1 MIDLHRHDEFST
13 FDGFGNPKDLAQIA
27 KENGLIALG
36 SSNHG
41 NTNGLVKH
49 YLACKEVG
57 IKPVLGSEVYFM
69 PKFKESKVRY
79 HLCLFAKNAIGYRN
93 LNAMLTEA
101 NATSYYYTAIVTVD
115 LLKKYHEGLIC
126 TSACVAGYISA
137 MLKENQNEKAIQCL
151 KVFKKI
157 FGDDFYVEIQPYVLH
172 KGDVIQHDINV
183 KLIDL
188 AQKYKVKCILTS
200 DSHYGRKE
208 HFDTYTKMHEIAKHG
223 QMAEQYRERYMPKDG
238 DLEKRFVKM
247 HSVDYGREKALQL
260 AKHYRSNIRKLID
273 KVEEDIFEQLP
284 KNHVVFEEGIDA
296 EKKLWKNVIH
306 GLRRLGKDTEEYR
319 ARAREEYKIVCMHG
333 FADYFLVV
341 QDYVRFAKENDIEV
355 GPGRGSAC
363 NCLLAYALGI
373 TNVDSLYFGLDF
385 TRFLRADK
393 KKLPDIDLDFEV
405 NRRGEV
411 IEYLVQKYK
420 GRSARICSYGLYK
433 VDNALNDLFKVCN
446 VSDDA
451 AKDIKK
457 FVKSFVDKETNELDM
472 SLQDDKKFSFFNE
485 QYDNVLTHFLR
496 LYKKVRYIGTHS
508 AGVAIV
514 GSDLAQYTAIEK
526 RGGMFSCAYDLSDLE
541 AIGVIKF
548 DMLGLKTMSEIKE
561 LEELTHTKF
570 DYSWLDD
577 SSIYEPFREGN
588 TEGIF
593 QFESSTVKGILAE
606 INCDS
611 FRDLAVATA
620 LNRPGPLQLG
630 MHKEYSANRADIAR
644 AQRSAYYEQTKD
656 TYGTIIYQE
665 QIMRILHQCGGMSYD
680 DIDKILKMMKGI
692 GRRNEE
698 VIKELRKKYVKGA
711 VERGSSKGQALHT
724 FEKTLVYSFNQGHAT
739 GYSLISFILMYYKV
753 HYPEVFWLIKL
764 KYVDKEDRRDLYER
778 MAIQHGSV
786 LLLPHVNG
794 TADYSLNNSFGDQCI
809 QRGLTT
815 IKGVGNKVAS
825 AIEDERKKHG
835 PFKNRKDFM
844 ERTKDCRIGVGV
856 LNALEKA
863 GALEFNEKKYLVA
876 VEKYNR
882 MVYNQG
888 IRDNM

>member
-1 MIDLHRHDEFST
+1 MVDLHRHDEYST

-27 KENGLIALG
+27 KDNGLIALG

-49 YLACKEVG
+49 YFACREVG
-57 IKPVLGSEVYFM
+57 IKPILGSEVYFM
-69 PKFKESKVRY
+69 PQFKESKVRY
-79 HLCLFAKNAIGYRN
+79 HLCLFAKNATGYRN
-93 LNAMLTEA
+93 LNMLLTEA
-101 NATSYYYTAIVTVD
+101 NATSYYYTAIVTLK
-115 LLKKYHEGLIC
+115 LLNKYHEGLIC

-137 MLKENQNEKAIQCL
+137 MIKENKIDLAVKCL
-151 KVFKKI
+151 KAYKQI
-157 FGDDFYVEIQPYVLH
+157 FGDDFYIEIQPYVLH
-172 KGDVIQHDINV
+172 SGDTVQHDVNIQ
-183 KLIDL
+183 LIHL
-188 AQKYKVKCILTS
+188 ANQYNVKCILTS

-208 HFDTYTKMHEIAKHG
+208 YFDTYTKMHEIAKHG

-247 HSVDYGREKALQL
+247 HSDDYGVARAREYAKAF
-260 AKHYRSNIRKLID
+260 RRNIRRLVD
-273 KVEEDIFEQLP
+273 KVDEDIFEQLP
-284 KNHVVFEEGIDA
+284 KNHVVYEQGIDS
-296 EKKLWKNVIH
+296 EKVLWHNIIA
-306 GLRRLGKDTEEYR
+306 GLKSLGKNTTEYR
-319 ARAREEYKIVCMHG
+319 TRAKQEYDIICMHG

-341 QDYVRFAKENDIEV
+341 QDYVRFAKQKDIAV

-363 NCLLAYALGI
+363 NCLVAYALGI

-393 KKLPDIDLDFEV
+393 KKLPDIDLDFEI

-411 IEYLVQKYK
+411 IEYLVQKYS

-446 VSDDA
+446 VPDDA

-457 FVKSFVDKETNELDM
+457 FVKSYVDKETNELDL
-472 SLQDDKKFSFFNE
+472 SLQNNKHFAEFNQ
-485 QYDNVLTHFLR
+485 QYDNVLVHFLR

-526 RGGMFSCAYDLSDLE
+526 RGGMFSCAYDLADLE

-561 LEELTHTKF
+561 LETLTNTKF
-570 DYSWLDD
+570 DYSWLND
-577 SSIYEPFREGN
+577 SAVYESFREGY

-630 MHKEYSANRADIAR
+630 MHKEYSANRADLRR
-644 AQRSAYYEQTKD
+644 AKRSAYYEQTKD
-656 TYGTIIYQE
+656 TYGTVIYQE
-665 QIMRILHQCGGMSYD
+665 QIMRILHQCGGMPYD

-692 GRRNEE
+692 GRRDEE
-698 VIKELRKKYVKGA
+698 VIKKLRKEYVKGA
-711 VERGSSKGQALHT
+711 IERGSTKAQALHT

-739 GYSLISFILMYYKV
+739 GYSLISFIMMYYKV

-764 KYVDKEDRRDLYER
+764 KYADKEDKRDTYER
-778 MAIQHGSV
+778 FAIQTGNV

-794 TADYSLNNSFGDQCI
+794 TAGYSLNTSFGDQCI

-825 AIEDERKKHG
+825 AIENEVQEHG
-835 PFKNRKDFM
+835 DFINRKDFL
-844 ERTKDCRIGVGV
+844 ERMQGARVGNGV

-863 GALEFNEKKYLVA
+863 GALEFNRKKYLAA

-888 IRDNM
+888 IRGN

>member
-1 MIDLHRHDEFST
+1 MVDLHRHDEFST
-13 FDGFGNPKDLAQIA
+13 FDGFGNPKDLALIA

-49 YLACKEVG
+49 YFACKEVG
-57 IKPVLGSEVYFM
+57 IKPILGSEVYFM
-69 PKFKESKVRY
+69 PKFKETKVRY
-79 HLCLFAKNAIGYRN
+79 HLCLFAKDEIGYRN
-93 LNAMLTEA
+93 LNALLTEA
-101 NATSYYYTAIVTVD
+101 NATSYYYTAIVTFE
-115 LLKKYHEGLIC
+115 LLKKYHQGLIC

-137 MLKENQNEKAIQCL
+137 MIKDNNFESAEKCL
-151 KVFKKI
+151 QAYKKI
-157 FGDDFYVEIQPYVLH
+157 FGSDFYIEIQPYALR
-172 KGDVIQHDINV
+172 KDDTIQHDVNV
-183 KLIDL
+183 QLIRL
-188 AQKYKVKCILTS
+188 AEKYNVKCILTS

-208 HFDTYTKMHEIAKHG
+208 YFDTYTKMHEIAKHG
-223 QMAEQYRERYMPKDG
+223 DMAEQYRERYMPKDG
-238 DLEKRFVKM
+238 DLEKRFIRM
-247 HSVDYGREKALQL
+247 HLADYGRDQAQKY
-260 AKHYRSNIRKLID
+260 AKQFRTNIKQLID
-273 KVEEDIFEQLP
+273 KVADDIFEQLP
-284 KNHVVFEEGIDA
+284 KNHVVFDSEINA
-296 EKKLWKNVIH
+296 EDKLWENIIS
-306 GLRRLGKDTEEYR
+306 GLKHLGKNTKEYR
-319 ARAREEYKIVCMHG
+319 ARAKEEYKVICMHG

-341 QDYVRFAKENDIEV
+341 QDYVRFAKENDIAV

-363 NCLLAYALGI
+363 NCLIAYALGI

-405 NRRGEV
+405 NRRSEV
-411 IEYLVQKYK
+411 IDYLVQKYK

-446 VSDDA
+446 VSEES
-451 AKDIKK
+451 AKEIKK
-457 FVKSFVDKETNELDM
+457 FVKSYVDKETNELDM
-472 SLQDDKKFSFFNE
+472 SLQNNKHFDEYN
-485 QYDNVLTHFLR
+485 QMYDNILTHFLR

-514 GSDLAQYTAIEK
+514 GEDLAQYTAIEK
-526 RGGMFSCAYDLSDLE
+526 RGGMFSCAYDLTDLE

-561 LEELTHTKF
+561 LEDITHAKF
-570 DYSWLDD
+570 DYSWLND
-577 SSIYEPFREGN
+577 SSVYEPFREGN

-593 QFESSTVKGILAE
+593 QFESSTVKSILAE

-630 MHKEYSANRADIAR
+630 MHKEYSANRADLKR
-644 AQRSAYYEQTKD
+644 AKRSAYYEQTKD

-665 QIMRILHQCGGMSYD
+665 QIMRILHQCGGMPYD
-680 DIDKILKMMKGI
+680 DIDKILKMMKGV
-692 GRRNEE
+692 GRRDED
-698 VIKELRKKYVKGA
+698 VIKKLRKEYVKGA
-711 VERGSSKGQALHT
+711 IERGSTKAQALYT

-753 HYPEVFWLIKL
+753 HFPEVFWLIKL
-764 KYVDKEDRRDLYER
+764 KYADKEDRRDTYER
-778 MAIQHGSV
+778 LAIQSGNV

-794 TADYSLNNSFGDQCI
+794 TADYSLNTSFGDQCI

-815 IKGVGNKVAS
+815 IKGVGQKVAS
-825 AIEDERKKHG
+825 SIEAEVQTNG
-835 PFKNRKDFM
+835 AFSNRKDFL
-844 ERTKDCRIGVGV
+844 ERMKGCRIGNGV

-863 GALEFNEKKYLVA
+863 GALEFNSKKYLVA

-888 IRDNM
+888 IRG